1 MRDQQ
6 LEGRAGVGLRLR
18 QCAAAESDD
27 AAVSEHE
34 RDGRE
39 RDPLSCI
46 GEHPVQ
52 HRVGEVERLRGH
64 EADEEHVQRR
74 RDVELLFLHQPAPGE
89 STFDDGGGVAR
100 GLAAPGALEGEGRQ
114 DQALARRRA
123 LEAGMALEASGRGA
137 AGLAARL
144 LGVRAE
150 VRLDEQRELAV
161 GRFDDSDRRLQGLD
175 GAVRLPRPRERVA
188 EQADRPRDQLG
199 FPEDVDRP
207 GEVPSRLRCRDA
219 QLGGSELE
227 EHDPRRPRRRR
238 FGERSAQPG
247 DRGSG
252 CPAPEGLVGHAA
264 QELDPRR
271 VPDRLRLGDLRG
283 DPFRRGAA
291 RGEDA
296 GRPGVRLGPLVR
308 PDVRVDRFAHDRVGE
323 LQHVPGGQDLE
334 LGQQVVGP
342 GRLVLRDPGEACRL
356 GEAGAVTQ
364 HRHGT
369 HEIARGRRCVGHAE
383 QDRLGDGGW
392 PDTPHP
398 RRLPGVGHDPL
409 PAGLAQQRLQE
420 ERVAPSG
427 LPARRRELGGDVGAE
442 AETAQR
448 RRARGGQRAR
458 AQDGRLRCGGEPG
471 QVGVGRRAGT
481 GGAQEGQ
488 GQTVQPGGQ
497 VDEETQ

>member
-1 MRDQQ
+1 MSSASSRSAGSTTRTADS
-6 LEGRAGVGLRLR
+6 RASTARSDCRAHVNALPSRRTARVTSSGSPRTSIAR
-18 QCAAAESDD
+18 ARCPAASGAATRSSADPSSRSTIPVEAGGGGSASARRSQAT
-27 AAVSEHE
+27 AAV
-34 RDGRE
+34 
-39 RDPLSCI
+39 
-46 GEHPVQ
+46 
-52 HRVGEVERLRGH
+52 
-64 EADEEHVQRR
+64 
-74 RDVELLFLHQPAPGE
+74 
-89 STFDDGGGVAR
+89 
-100 GLAAPGALEGEGRQ
+100 GA
-114 DQALARRRA
+114 
-123 LEAGMALEASGRGA
+123 
-137 AGLAARL
+137 
-144 LGVRAE
+144 
-150 VRLDEQRELAV
+150 
-161 GRFDDSDRRLQGLD
+161 
-175 GAVRLPRPRERVA
+175 PRPRA
-188 EQADRPRDQLG
+188 WSAT
-199 FPEDVDRP
+199 
-207 GEVPSRLRCRDA
+207 
-219 QLGGSELE
+219 
-227 EHDPRRPRRRR
+227 RRRSSTR
-238 FGERSAQPG
+238 AG
-247 DRGSG
+247 
-252 CPAPEGLVGHAA
+252 
-264 QELDPRR
+264 

-364 HRHGT
+364 HCHGT
-369 HEIARGRRCVGHAE
+369 HEIARGRRCVGQAE

-398 RRLPGVGHDPL
+398 HRLPGVGHDLL

-442 AETAQR
+442 PETAQR

-481 GGAQEGQ
+481 GGGTGGPGAGRPAGGPGRRGAAEIPRRPTGGRRRTAPPAPRRRGCSTASTGRAASNTWCRSTARADRRPPAGRAVARAQPRPR
-488 GQTVQPGGQ
+488 TGGRAGARSAGDDRLEELADTSVGEVALELARPRSQ
-497 VDEETQ
+497 RHEAHVDSGLDGCPEQAGLADPC